1 MAKRIEIGMSYK
13 KNYFKFREGDIDGAT
28 ECNMFTREEV
38 LSEVND
44 LLIKILDEMNK
55 EEREVKVK

>member
-1 MAKRIEIGMSYK
+1 MAKRIEIGISYK

-44 LLIKILDEMNK
+44 LLKELDK
-55 EEREVKVK
+55 RKV